1 MATRPTPEAR
11 KQAILEAALGV
22 FAQYGFDAATTE
34 DIAQAAGLS
43 KGGLYWHFKSKD
55 EILAAMLSQLF
66 DQEMVVLSRLVE
78 SNGSVASR
86 LRQLVRQAIDTVLE
100 MEHTLPVIREFSA
113 LAARNA
119 GVRQSIQSYYQRY
132 HGLLTALLQ
141 QGFTSGEFHT
151 GTAESVALT
160 LLAQLEGLG
169 LVWSIAPQMV
179 ELRAQ
184 AEAAAE
190 LLLRG
195 LMAGERY

>member
-11 KQAILEAALGV
+11 KQAILEAALRV

-55 EILAAMLSQLF
+55 EILAAMLKQLF
-66 DQEMVVLSRLVE
+66 DQEMAVLSRFVDN
-78 SNGSVASR
+78 SGSVASR
-86 LRQLVRQAIDTVLE
+86 LRQLVRQAIDAVLE
-100 MEHTLPVIREFSA
+100 IEHTLPVIREFSA

-119 GVRQSIQSYYQRY
+119 DVRQSIQSYYQRY

-141 QGFTSGEFHT
+141 QGFVSGEFRT
-151 GTAESVALT
+151 GTADSVALT

-169 LVWSIAPQMV
+169 LVWSLAPQMV
-179 ELRAQ
+179 ELHTQ
-184 AEAAAE
+184 ADSAAE

-195 LMAGERY
+195 LMARE